1 MPYNRVERKVA
12 ALLDAAPGLRAV
24 AKAGYQRFN
33 YLVHG
38 GRREALRLHPSAT
51 VERAVEAG
59 DDAIPARS
67 GEECFYGYFGLQPWS
82 GDGRRYLFHRWRARD
97 GGRIAVCAREAASG
111 SVQVL
116 GESSAWNFQQGSMAQ
131 WIRHEGAECVIFNDA
146 ADGQLVCRIVAPDGV
161 ERRHPWPVQALHPG
175 ANEALSLN
183 YRRLARIRP
192 EYGYDVEVGNF
203 SAEQPPERDGLWRV
217 DLDSGTARLVV
228 SLAELSALQPRA
240 DMGSAEH
247 KVNHAVYS
255 PAGTRFVFMHRWL
268 GPNGKFSRLYVADS
282 DGSGLRMLLDH
293 RMVSHYAWRDE
304 RRLLV
309 WARAPEHGD
318 RYYLLDVT
326 TGAREACCAGKLDRF
341 GDGHPSFS
349 PDGQWI
355 VTDSYPDRGRMRRL
369 LLCRPDD
376 CVVIEAGA
384 FHSPWR
390 YDGPERCDLHPRWN
404 RDGTRVSI
412 DSSHEGVRWTYVVDV
427 SRLVA

>member
-1 MPYNRVERKVA
+1 MPYNRVERRVA
-12 ALLDAAPGLRAV
+12 ALLDAAPGLRAF

-38 GRREALRLHPSAT
+38 GRREALRLHPAVSL
-51 VERAVEAG
+51 EPAVESGG
-59 DDAIPARS
+59 D
-67 GEECFYGYFGLQPWS
+67 EECFYGYFGQQPWS
-82 GDGRRYLFHRWRARD
+82 ADGRRYLFHRWRRRED
-97 GGRIAVCAREAASG
+97 SRVSVCAREATSG

-116 GESSAWNFQQGSMAQ
+116 GQSSAWNFQQGTMAQ
-131 WIRHEGAECVIFNDA
+131 WIRRDGIECAVFNDA
-146 ADGQLVCRIVAPDGV
+146 VEGRLACRIVAPDGS
-161 ERRHPWPVQALHPG
+161 ERRHPWPIQALHPG
-175 ANEALSLN
+175 GGEALSLN

-203 SAEQPPERDGLWRV
+203 SPDQPLDRDGLWRV
-217 DLDSGTARLVV
+217 DLGTGDARLIV
-228 SLAELSALQPRA
+228 SLASLAALQPRA
-240 DMGSAEH
+240 EMGGAEH

-255 PAGTRFVFMHRWL
+255 PAGTRLVFMHRWL
-268 GPNGKFSRLYVADS
+268 GASGKFSRLYVANA
-282 DGSGLRMLLDH
+282 DGSDLRLLLDH

-309 WARAPEHGD
+309 WARAPEQGD

-326 TGAREACCAGKLDRF
+326 TGAREACGAGTLDRF

-349 PDGQWI
+349 PDGRWI
-355 VTDSYPDRGRMRRL
+355 VTDSYPDRGRMRHL

-376 CVVIEAGA
+376 GFVVEAGA

-390 YDGPERCDLHPRWN
+390 YDGPERCDLHPRWD

-412 DSSHEGVRWTYVVDV
+412 DSAHEGVRRTYVVDV